1 MLNYVLNR
9 SFNKEK
15 RVKIK
20 YIMDYIKHPLRKK
33 PHDVII
39 HAGAKKKGC
48 NG

>member
-1 MLNYVLNR
+1 MLNYVVKR

-15 RVKIK
+15 GVKIK

-39 HAGAKKKGC
+39 HAGTKKSL
-48 NG
+48 

>member
-1 MLNYVLNR
+1 MLNYVLKR

-15 RVKIK
+15 GVKIK
-20 YIMDYIKHPLRKK
+20 YIMDYIKRTLRKK